1 MALSIPQMARMS
13 QLLEE
18 ALGLDEAVRLP
29 WLEKATREH
38 PDLAAALCESL
49 LPGAAQAAH
58 LKSLMSLPKLG
69 AAEGAS
75 VPSANGLK
83 PGARVGP
90 YELIRLLGAGG
101 MAEVWLARR
110 ADGAFKREV
119 ALKLPMRN
127 RLQTGLEARFAR
139 ERDILASLEHPHI
152 ARLYDAGVDPQGL
165 PYLAMEYVQGA
176 PLTDWCDAH
185 RLGITGRLGLFLQ
198 VLEAVQ
204 YAHGKQVVH
213 RDLKPSNILVT
224 ESGQVRLLDF
234 GIARL
239 LEAEETDQ
247 PGLTSVHGRALTP
260 DYASPELLRG
270 EPIDARS
277 DLYSLGV
284 LLYELLSGT
293 RPYRLRSA
301 ASIGA
306 LDQAILTL
314 EVRRPSTQLGPSAA
328 AVRNSTVERL
338 VRQLRGDLDAIVLRA
353 LAKDPAQ
360 RYLSA
365 AALAG
370 DLRAYLDGKPVR
382 ARPARIAYRLRKFVL
397 RNSTLVKVILTAAA
411 AILATMSYA
420 IYRESRAPVTVSV
433 AATNLVNDKS
443 IAVLPFVDM
452 SEHRDQEYFS
462 DGLSE
467 ELIDKLTNVADLRV
481 PARTSSFYF
490 KGKQTTI
497 ADIAKAL
504 GVAHVLEGSVRKS
517 GDTLRVTAQLIRVDN
532 GYHVWSE
539 TYDRKLE
546 DLFKVQDEIATA
558 VVGALK
564 LKLLEPP
571 SMKDRQTAIPAA
583 HDQYLIGRQLLSG
596 GNYTVDRNAAEAF
609 RRAVNLDP
617 NYASAWAGLAE
628 ATLDADPTSV
638 AEFNAMRQEAQTAA
652 DKAIALRPDLAD
664 GYIARGYIRS
674 LHLRDFQGADED
686 FRRALSIDPE
696 NSDALYRYSNSV
708 LMPTGRLDEA
718 VAMAEQAVKSDPLN
732 ADAWARLGGN
742 QFYRGEYLAARE
754 SWQRSLE
761 INPRQSWVASS
772 VALTFLLMGEPA
784 KALPMS
790 QGASDEE
797 FRLQGAALAEHDLG
811 NVKAAEQRL
820 DELIAKHADDSAFQI
835 SQVYAWWGDRGKAF
849 QWLDRAYAQHDSG
862 VAIVKVDPL
871 LKSLRPD
878 PRYKAFLHKMNLPE

>member
-18 ALGLDEAVRLP
+18 ALALDEAARRP

-38 PDLAAALCESL
+38 PDLAAALRESL
-49 LPGAAQAAH
+49 LPGAAHAAR
-58 LKSLMSLPKLG
+58 LESLMSLPRLG

-110 ADGAFKREV
+110 ADGAFRREL

-127 RLQTGLEARFAR
+127 RPQTGLEARFER

-185 RLGITGRLGLFLQ
+185 QLGITGRLGLFLQ

-314 EVRRPSTQLGPSAA
+314 EVRRPSTQIGPSAA
-328 AVRNSTVERL
+328 TVRNSTVERL

-365 AALAG
+365 AALAD
-370 DLRAYLDGKPVR
+370 DLRAYLDGKPIR
-382 ARPARIAYRLRKFVL
+382 ARPARIAYRLRKFLL
-397 RNSTLVKVILTAAA
+397 RNSTLVKVIVTAAA

-420 IYRESRAPVTVSV
+420 IYRDSRAPVPVSV
-433 AATNLVNDKS
+433 AATKLSDKS

-467 ELIDKLTNVADLRV
+467 ELIDKLTNIADLRV

-490 KGKQTTI
+490 KGKQATI

-532 GYHVWSE
+532 GYHVWSQ

-546 DLFKVQDEIATA
+546 DIFQVQDEIATA
-558 VVGALK
+558 VVAALK

-571 SMKDRQTAIPAA
+571 GMKDRQTANPAA

-609 RRAVNLDP
+609 RRAVDLDP
-617 NYASAWAGLAE
+617 NYAPAWAGLAE
-628 ATLDADPTSV
+628 ATLDADATSV
-638 AEFNAMRQEAQTAA
+638 AEFNAMRQEAQSAA
-652 DKAIALRPDLAD
+652 DKAIALQPGLAD

-674 LHLRDFQGADED
+674 LHLRDFRGADED

-696 NSDALYRYSNSV
+696 NSEALYRYSNSV

-718 VAMAEQAVKSDPLN
+718 VAMAKKAVKSDPLN

-761 INPRQSWVASS
+761 INPQQSWVASS

-811 NVKAAEQRL
+811 NVKAAQQRL
-820 DELIAKHADDSAFQI
+820 DELIARHADDAAFQI
-835 SQVYAWWGDRGKAF
+835 SQVYAWWGDTGKAF
-849 QWLDRAYAQHDSG
+849 QWLDTAYLQHDGG

-878 PRYKAFLHKMNLPE
+878 PRYKAFLHRMNLPE